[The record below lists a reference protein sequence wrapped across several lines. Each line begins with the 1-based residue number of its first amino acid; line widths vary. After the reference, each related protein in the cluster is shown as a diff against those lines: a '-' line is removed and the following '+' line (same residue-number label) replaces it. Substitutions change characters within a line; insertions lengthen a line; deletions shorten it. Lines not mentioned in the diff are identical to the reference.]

1 LCKTTRKLR
10 DNNAQ
15 SEVAQD
21 SVCCENKRIV
31 VTYFRE
37 SEIKPGMLLKLVD
50 HGVVLVIRQSYYDGF
65 VEVLRRD
72 GTKRLINTLYIK
84 RKSIL

>member
-1 LCKTTRKLR
+1 
-10 DNNAQ
+10 
-15 SEVAQD
+15 
-21 SVCCENKRIV
+21 